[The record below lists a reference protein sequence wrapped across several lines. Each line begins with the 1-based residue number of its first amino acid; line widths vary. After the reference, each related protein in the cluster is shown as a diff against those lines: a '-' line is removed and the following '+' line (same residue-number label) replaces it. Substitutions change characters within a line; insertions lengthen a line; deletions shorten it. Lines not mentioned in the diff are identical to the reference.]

1 VGIAAAAFGAHGLEK
16 VASPEQIRWW
26 AIAAAI
32 QLVTL
37 PVVLICA
44 ARTDRF
50 RPSGGAPTELIA
62 PARAYPTGFVVDC
75 GGCDSVID
83 GDVVTLVTAPPLVGD
98 EATVTIRPAP

>member
-1 VGIAAAAFGAHGLEK
+1 VRPYPERVAGDLIAFAYDESSGAFTA
-16 VASPEQIRWW
+16 
-26 AIAAAI
+26 
-32 QLVTL
+32 
-37 PVVLICA
+37 
-44 ARTDRF
+44 RF
-50 RPSGGAPTELIA
+50 RPGATGAPTELIA